1 VSGVSFGALF
11 MKVLFVERLS
21 AVCVTGALMGSS
33 FRYVIPTGEDGGA
46 AAGKKRVEH
55 LGSKS
60 KVNCYRMTCGVR
72 RVMR

>member
-1 VSGVSFGALF
+1 MGVSFTALMSCIF
-11 MKVLFVERLS
+11 TPARRLMLPPP
-21 AVCVTGALMGSS
+21 GALMGSS

-60 KVNCYRMTCGVR
+60 KVALGSWRCV
-72 RVMR
+72 